1 VDQINSIAL
10 TNLPILALEQ
20 LLRIFNSCFDMSYSP
35 SKWKIA
41 KIIVIPK
48 KDDESDNPANYRPIS
63 LLSCIGKILEKVI
76 NLRLNDWAETQ
87 KLLNCNQ
94 SGFRANHSTQENLFK
109 LIEAAKKGFQ
119 NGLKS
124 T

>member
-1 VDQINSIAL
+1 
-10 TNLPILALEQ
+10 
-20 LLRIFNSCFDMSYSP
+20 MSYSP

-48 KDDESDNPANYRPIS
+48 KDDEPDNPANFRPIS

-87 KLLNCNQ
+87 KLLNFNQ
-94 SGFRANHSTQENLFK
+94 SGFRANHSTQDNLFK

-124 T
+124 GMVLFDVEKAFDKTPFSA